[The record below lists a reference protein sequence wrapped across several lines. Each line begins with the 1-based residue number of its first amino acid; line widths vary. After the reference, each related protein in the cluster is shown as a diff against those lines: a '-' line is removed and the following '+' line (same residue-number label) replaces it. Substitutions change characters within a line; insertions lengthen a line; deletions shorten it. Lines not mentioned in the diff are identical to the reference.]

1 MKSKKLLC
9 SALFCGMLLT
19 GCGSQTESLTSPES
33 SVTPAESLT
42 ESETEIVTESETE
55 SLTEPETELLTESE
69 IEPRPDAPVPSW
81 EDMTM
86 NDDFKTNQMNLA
98 VALLKSETERHP
110 DENVLISPFSISTA
124 LAMTSN
130 GADGETRNQLE
141 KLFGQD
147 IDSLNTDLKQYTD
160 ALPSGESAKCV
171 SANSVWIKQDDA
183 FTVKEDFIKTSD
195 EIYHAGIFEEP
206 FDSGTKDN
214 INNWVS
220 EHTDNMIDK
229 IIDEISPDAVMYLI
243 NALTFDA
250 KWRNQYDD
258 YQIEDDTFTA
268 LDGTER
274 TVSMMQSTE
283 RTYYEDEQAVGF
295 AKAYANGYS
304 FIALLPNEDTA
315 ILDYVSSLDSEAIRN
330 LLDNPQSFDVYAKL
344 PAFETDYSTK
354 LKDSLE
360 SSIPDAF
367 SKKDADF
374 SKMAEFQ
381 NPEKNIYI
389 NDIIHKTYISV
400 DKNGTKA
407 AAVTAVEMYSTAS
420 AIEERETR
428 EVTLDRPFV
437 YMIVD
442 NANQLPLFLGIVTD
456 IT

>member
-1 MKSKKLLC
+1 
-9 SALFCGMLLT
+9 
-19 GCGSQTESLTSPES
+19 
-33 SVTPAESLT
+33 
-42 ESETEIVTESETE
+42 
-55 SLTEPETELLTESE
+55 E

-86 NDDFKTNQMNLA
+86 NNDFKNNQLNLA
-98 VALLKSETERHP
+98 VTLLKNETERHP

-141 KLFGQD
+141 NLFGQE
-147 IDSLNTDLKQYTD
+147 IDTLNSDLKQYTD

-171 SANSVWIKQDDA
+171 SANSIWIRQTDE

-195 EIYHAGIFEEP
+195 EIYHAGVFEEP

-214 INNWVS
+214 INSWVS

-229 IIDEISPDAVMYLI
+229 IIDEISQDAAMYLI

-283 RTYYEDEQAVGF
+283 KTYYEDEQAVGF
-295 AKAYANGYS
+295 SKAYQNGYS
-304 FIALLPNEDTA
+304 FVALLPNEDTD
-315 ILDYVSSLDSEAIRN
+315 ILDYVSSLDSETLRN
-330 LLDNPQSFDVYAKL
+330 LLDNPHDFDVYAKL

-360 SSIPDAF
+360 PSIPDAF
-367 SKKDADF
+367 SKENADF
-374 SKMAEFQ
+374 SKMADFR
-381 NPEKNIYI
+381 NPENHLYI
-389 NDIIHKTYISV
+389 NDVIHKTYISV

-407 AAVTAVEMYSTAS
+407 AAVTAVEMYATAS
-420 AIEERETR
+420 AIPEEREIR
-428 EVTLDRPFV
+428 EVTLDRPFL

-442 NANQLPLFLGIVTD
+442 NRNNLPLFLGIVTD
-456 IT
+456 IA